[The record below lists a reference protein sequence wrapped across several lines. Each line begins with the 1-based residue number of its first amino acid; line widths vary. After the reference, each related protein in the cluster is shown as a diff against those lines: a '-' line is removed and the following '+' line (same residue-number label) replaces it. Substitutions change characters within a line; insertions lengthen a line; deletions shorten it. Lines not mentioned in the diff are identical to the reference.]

1 MLARRAKYT
10 VGLERFGEAS
20 MMGTEVSVRLTERVW
35 REFIDYAPS
44 PPAPGLAPAIRSQLQ
59 AGVALT
65 EEKPARLDFRVTTL
79 TLDQANELERWLIAV
94 AARPNAPVGV
104 GVALTAV
111 REGIRLAA

>member
-44 PPAPGLAPAIRSQLQ
+44 PP
-59 AGVALT
+59 
-65 EEKPARLDFRVTTL
+65 
-79 TLDQANELERWLIAV
+79 
-94 AARPNAPVGV
+94 
-104 GVALTAV
+104 
-111 REGIRLAA
+111 